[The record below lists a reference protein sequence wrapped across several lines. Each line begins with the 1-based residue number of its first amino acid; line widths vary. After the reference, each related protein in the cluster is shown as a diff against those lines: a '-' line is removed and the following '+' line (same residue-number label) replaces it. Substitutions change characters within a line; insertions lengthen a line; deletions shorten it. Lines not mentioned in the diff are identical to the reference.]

1 MGMGSGHGRW
11 QLSQHSQISRVVE
24 TERNVNPIPLRTLV
38 MAMLAFVMCQVVM
51 LGVGALDIVGWW
63 WANNEVMGLGS
74 NGESWSWVAT
84 VGMYFTIIASTL
96 RTITHTGSLGIVPC
110 FLISAC
116 SC

>member
-1 MGMGSGHGRW
+1 MSM
-11 QLSQHSQISRVVE
+11 VVV
-24 TERNVNPIPLRTLV
+24 TERKMNPIPLRMLV
-38 MAMLAFVMCQVVM
+38 MAMSAFVMCQVVM

-96 RTITHTGSLGIVPC
+96 RTITHTDTLGTVPC
-110 FLISAC
+110 LLILAP